1 MCTNSLNNKTLS
13 IAVASVLMCLA
24 ASAHAQLMSLPGFYE
39 DHFRVEA
46 SNDKEGSKLRT
57 QFDYKPDDT
66 FFTSNSLKI
75 SNDGFEN
82 HTALGIAQ
90 SFGAVQAR
98 ATYKLNQLNYASGQS
113 FSDDMYFD
121 LQYHSLR
128 VQHRQEKATH
138 VSSIGIPYE
147 LSGAHFD
154 LAASY
159 TTQENSPDTTNAYS
173 IVSQLNGVKV
183 AAAWQRSSGVS
194 WTDVSS
200 IYRLS
205 YCWLVKLNYSD
216 HGSTAQQQVRSE
228 YTGRYFRFAS
238 EYTSISDIGLPSH
251 NIGAFDI
258 EKTIKIASLK
268 MRVGY
273 DDLSERTSLSFKIE
287 SHLVF

>member
-1 MCTNSLNNKTLS
+1 MCTNLLNNKSLS
-13 IAVASVLMCLA
+13 LIVAGVLGCLA
-24 ASAHAQLMSLPGFYE
+24 ASAHAQLVSLPGFYE

-46 SNDKEGSKLRT
+46 TNDKEGSKLRT
-57 QFDYKPDDT
+57 QFDYKPDDA
-66 FFTSNSLKI
+66 FFTSNSLNI
-75 SNDGFEN
+75 SSTGFEN

-90 SFGAVQAR
+90 NFGAVHAR
-98 ATYKLNQLNYASGQS
+98 ATYKLNQINYASGQS
-113 FSDDMYFD
+113 YSDDMYFD
-121 LQYHSLR
+121 LQYHALR
-128 VQHRQEKATH
+128 VQHRQEKATR

-173 IVSQLNGVKV
+173 IVSQLDGVKIV
-183 AAAWQRSSGVS
+183 AAWQRTGGVN

-205 YCWLVKLNYSD
+205 YCWLMKINYSD
-216 HGSTAQQQVRSE
+216 HGSTVQQQVRSE
-228 YTGRYFRFAS
+228 YTGRYFRFAG

-251 NIGAFDI
+251 NTSAVDI
-258 EKTIKIASLK
+258 EKNIKIASIK

-273 DDLSERTSLSFKIE
+273 DELSERTSLSFKLE